1 MNGDHDS
8 HVLAF
13 HEWLREDGGIG
24 ALEWEQSCKRMNMAQ
39 AVWIDNGCCNDRQKA
54 DGKDQ

>member
-1 MNGDHDS
+1 MNTDHDS

-13 HEWLREDGGIG
+13 HEWLRDDGGIG
-24 ALEWEQSCKRMNMAQ
+24 ALEWQQSCERMNAAQ

-54 DGKDQ
+54 FGED